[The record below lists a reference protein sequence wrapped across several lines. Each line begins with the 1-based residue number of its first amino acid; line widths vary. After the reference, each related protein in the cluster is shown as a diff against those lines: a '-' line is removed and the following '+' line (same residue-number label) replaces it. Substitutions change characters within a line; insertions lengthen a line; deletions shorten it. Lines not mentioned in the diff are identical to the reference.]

1 MVTPSDAKVT
11 IKNGDKEVEFKDGK
25 TVEKFSFGTK
35 LDWKVEKVGSEAE
48 EGSHVIWDE
57 DVQKKENKVE
67 VILLAKTKVSIESV

>member
-1 MVTPSDAKVT
+1 MVTPPDAKVT
-11 IKNGDKEVEFKDGK
+11 IKNGDKEVEFKDGQ

-35 LDWKVEKVGSEAE
+35 LDWKVEKVGSEAK

-67 VILLAKTKVSIESV
+67 VTLEAKTKVSIESV